1 MSLCVTSSV
10 LVAQTFG
17 ELLTVPLEAV
27 TDDAGPSLTLTW
39 PSSVGADGYEV
50 YRKEMSA
57 GIWTSLAEL
66 GGSDTSYTDIGIG
79 YNHRYDY
86 KVRRFGPDG
95 EAFGYLNGGVDVQI
109 PENPGGII
117 VVADDTYMADDDY
130 LTAYQQYVNDL
141 VLDGWKLAEILVST
155 DDAVTGVHEQI
166 QTIYDTDPDA
176 WTHVV
181 LVGHVPVPYSGD
193 LYPDGHPD
201 HEGAWPTDLYY
212 GEMETAWTDVSV
224 NVTVASDPRNHNIPG
239 DGKFDQSYIP
249 GTLELAV
256 GRIDMHDLPS
266 FAEDEKTLMLRY
278 FDKVHRFRTGE
289 LRVDQR
295 AVIDDN
301 FTGYTEGFSQN
312 GYRNF
317 SALVGRDNTI
327 QGDYL
332 TETSYSNPSG
342 DTYMWSYGCGGGW
355 YQGAGGVATTTDFA
369 NDSLSAVFTM
379 LFGSYFGD
387 WDVSDAFSRAAIAQG
402 NTMITSWAGRPNW
415 HFYRMALGST
425 TGECALLTQNNN
437 NTYFGSIIFGLD
449 KIVSTNLIGDPALR
463 SYYPKPPTEVT
474 LSGAYPFLNW
484 LPSLDTVDGYNAYI
498 VCGDDHDLPEKS
510 GWIRVNEELITM
522 PSYSLPETGDLVPY
536 ASDKKCYVGIRSV
549 RLIESPSGSWYA
561 ESLMDIDSSTIIWEP
576 VIDLSPIPIRVYPNP
591 TTSWVSV
598 ELPEGQLQYWE
609 LLDIQGKRVQ
619 GGTYMPDH
627 TLWLNE
633 LPAGVYLLQAVVD
646 EQRYQARITKE

>member
-1 MSLCVTSSV
+1 MTLCVTTSA

-301 FTGYTEGFSQN
+301 FTGYSEGFSQN

-463 SYYPKPPTEVT
+463 SFYPKPANMLETSY
-474 LSGAYPFLNW
+474 LDDNNW
-484 LPSLDTVDGYNAYI
+484 LPATEPVDGYNIYMT
-498 VCGDDHDLPEKS
+498 CSKTGWPEKS
-510 GWIRVNEELITM
+510 GWVRMNDELIE
-522 PSYSLPETGDLVPY
+522 ETSFHIDLISSPWDFY
-536 ASDKKCYVGIRSV
+536 QHQNCYVGVRSV
-549 RLIESPSGSWYA
+549 KKITTPSGTWFA
-561 ESLMDIDSSTIIWEP
+561 ESLMSYDSSYNVIETISEFGTLP
-576 VIDLSPIPIRVYPNP
+576 LQVYPNP
-591 TTSWVSV
+591 TSSWVTV
-598 ELPEGQLQYWE
+598 ELPEGQLQFWE
-609 LLDIQGKRVQ
+609 LIDIQGKRVQ
-619 GGTYMPDH
+619 AGTYMPDH

-646 EQRYQARITKE
+646 GQRYQARITKE